1 MSFHPMAAAVDWLD
15 AYRAGDVDAIL
26 EMFADDAVIHCS
38 CGSIKIVTEKE
49 SLRAYWVQRIR
60 ENPAYGFDYLYPT
73 DGGAMI
79 SYIVRDRAIAAV
91 LTFNASGQI
100 ERLSCG
106 TSNWA
111 GSRTDRKGL

>member
-15 AYRAGDVDAIL
+15 AYRAGDVDAIV

-38 CGSIKIVTEKE
+38 CGSIKLVTEKE

-60 ENPAYGFDYLYPT
+60 EYPASGLDYLHPS

-79 SYIVRDRAIAAV
+79 SYIARDREIAAV

-100 ERLSCG
+100 NTLSCG
-106 TSNWA
+106 VSN
-111 GSRTDRKGL
+111 